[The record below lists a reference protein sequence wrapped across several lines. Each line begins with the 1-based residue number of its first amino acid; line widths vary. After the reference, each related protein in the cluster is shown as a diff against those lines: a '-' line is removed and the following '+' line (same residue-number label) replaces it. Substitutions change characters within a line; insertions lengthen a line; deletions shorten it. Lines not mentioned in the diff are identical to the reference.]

1 MELLRAWHTSRGTST
16 TTPVAGSTLYVHA
29 QRPLMV
35 QDLFLTR
42 YQVNTGG
49 ARLQVFRLIDLPSGT
64 KVEEAHIPVLQMS
77 TQKIL
82 QLSDFV
88 ITPKIGLVLEFADN
102 GGHFYGSPHSK
113 ESDLS
118 LSVSFESQIC
128 PFFEAT
134 YTYLEEEEHHDTEI
148 P

>member
-1 MELLRAWHTSRGTST
+1 MELLRAWHTPRRTRNID
-16 TTPVAGSTLYVHA
+16 PIAGSTLYVHA
-29 QRPLMV
+29 QCPLMV
-35 QDLFLTR
+35 HDLFLTR
-42 YQVNTGG
+42 YQVETGG

-64 KVEEAHIPVLQMS
+64 KVEDAHIPVLEMS
-77 TQKIL
+77 AQKFL
-82 QLSDFV
+82 QLSDIV

-102 GGHFYGSPHSK
+102 RGYFYGSPHSQ

-134 YTYLEEEEHHDTEI
+134 YTYLEEEEHYDTEI